1 MYLNIKESSIKQLNK
16 EEWFHGEHSSR
27 SCLMLVMQL
36 WNYMVILVSVTQT
49 NLVSCKV
56 SAQNQLLSKDYFYL
70 NLPTSK
76 QLTNISKNP
85 FGIES
90 FHKKSFKRQK
100 NDVSKT
106 KYMYLPTKRQGFYI
120 FVNTD
125 NEDKISKI
133 TKRDQVGEGKINATG
148 QDDEIQKDI
157 YDQLKTRFEKIE
169 HHLASFT
176 KQANKEEPQVRVIV
190 ISPKVFNGSED
201 KSLSLLDLENA
212 AAFSKDNL
220 FVKELSGKE
229 YDDTFGNVLKKN
241 FENGVGPFL
250 NNKGDESDRET
261 KELKD
266 IEAMSPLLSD
276 KDTLNEVIREIN
288 LLRNYSRD
296 DNFSTFDEGE
306 RNQATNILDDVVV
319 MGKTEDDHST
329 SHEKEFHEAKSQHKV
344 DDSISKERNSV
355 NLDTEIERKK
365 MDDDALRKE
374 TKIDEQEPFNR
385 LKNPT
390 STGQIRNE
398 KSQNYQPTADITYP
412 TKYFHELKKEI
423 KPNRKGSKSNTELLE
438 KEVDKA
444 NDKRNISQSEESL
457 SSKIAAEQ
465 KDKILLDSI
474 KVVDKQKAEA
484 IIEFLNKDPLE
495 VWRYSFK
502 NLHALDLNSTL
513 LRSGLVNAGNIERL
527 KGVMRRALEGKSITI
542 SIVGGSISAG
552 GGLYKDEKSI
562 SGLYYKGLID
572 WWQKMITPLTG
583 ADIIVNNV
591 AIGSIGTDYF
601 SYCVKNH
608 IANESDIVLWELS
621 ANDYNRYK
629 MQPTKG
635 ARPLERFTRMVL
647 ELPRKPALLY
657 INFFKGVDYKTTRES
672 CPDFEDQGEDIIA
685 HYYKIPSLSWRAMV
699 CSGLVNKRPG
709 HGMEYLFSMDE
720 YHPSLRGH
728 AQMSLLILLHLRHV
742 MRAVLQWA
750 IAHDGFVER
759 FEDHYIIPE
768 PLFMGPRYPEPLCW
782 SLISPDLNQKL
793 TNSLFVRVKNNDG
806 FKLEY
811 ATNFPIRFDKVVC
824 WKAEVPHAEMTL
836 QFFIPDDYGPGGM
849 KRERSEVAITTHTRW
864 GGSATLWIDEKFD
877 RNIVIKEGREH
888 DPGKRTQVDSLI
900 NDVGPGYHALHV
912 RAHESGFC
920 LSAIMIDSS

>member
-1 MYLNIKESSIKQLNK
+1 MQLCSYVAILGVLFPTLLISQNLT
-16 EEWFHGEHSSR
+16 SR
-27 SCLMLVMQL
+27 SLTSPK
-36 WNYMVILVSVTQT
+36 NYL
-49 NLVSCKV
+49 
-56 SAQNQLLSKDYFYL
+56 YL
-70 NLPTSK
+70 NLPTSG
-76 QLTNISKNP
+76 QRRINGNSNASLNNNIN
-85 FGIES
+85 
-90 FHKKSFKRQK
+90 KKSLK
-100 NDVSKT
+100 NGNIDAGNRR
-106 KYMYLPTKRQGFYI
+106 MYIPTKGQGYYI
-120 FVNTD
+120 LVNAD
-125 NEDKISKI
+125 KEDKISKI
-133 TKRDQVGEGKINATG
+133 SKRDQVGEGKNASTSS
-148 QDDEIQKDI
+148 DDDIQKDI

-190 ISPKVFNGSED
+190 ITPKVFNGSED

-220 FVKELSGKE
+220 FVKELSSKE
-229 YDDTFGNVLKKN
+229 YDDTFGNVLRKKDDD
-241 FENGVGPFL
+241 PKDTSAL
-250 NNKGDESDRET
+250 PSSKGDENDKET

-296 DNFSTFDEGE
+296 DNFSSIDEGE
-306 RNQATNILDDVVV
+306 RNQAVNVLDDVMV
-319 MGKTEDDHST
+319 MAKADNDHNDHT
-329 SHEKEFHEAKSQHKV
+329 DQSHEIGFRQMKEEKPDI
-344 DDSISKERNSV
+344 DDSIDKHKENIKVNTENHETEKMNSTSGEDSKDSDEVYKNKMNKPTFPSSDQHQKFKLFHHHPPTRPS
-355 NLDTEIERKK
+355 TFSKK
-365 MDDDALRKE
+365 HFDDENKKVVR
-374 TKIDEQEPFNR
+374 P
-385 LKNPT
+385 
-390 STGQIRNE
+390 S
-398 KSQNYQPTADITYP
+398 
-412 TKYFHELKKEI
+412 KKENKTPVELI
-423 KPNRKGSKSNTELLE
+423 AKEFEKPGG
-438 KEVDKA
+438 
-444 NDKRNISQSEESL
+444 KRNVSQHDENPL
-457 SSKIAAEQ
+457 SKTIGEQ
-465 KDKILLDSI
+465 KDKIIQESL

-562 SGLYYKGLID
+562 TGLYYKGLID

-583 ADIIVNNV
+583 ADVIVNNV

-647 ELPRKPALLY
+647 ELPNKPALLY
-657 INFFKGVDYKTTRES
+657 INFFKGVDFKTTRES

-709 HGMEYLFSMDE
+709 HGMDSLFSMDE

-750 IAHDGFVER
+750 IAHDGYVER

-824 WKAEVPHAEMTL
+824 WKAEVPHAEIAL
-836 QFFIPDDYGPGGM
+836 QFFIPDDYGPTGI
-849 KRERSEVAITTHTRW
+849 KRDRSEVAITTHTRW

-900 NDVGPGYHALHV
+900 NDVGPGYHVLHV